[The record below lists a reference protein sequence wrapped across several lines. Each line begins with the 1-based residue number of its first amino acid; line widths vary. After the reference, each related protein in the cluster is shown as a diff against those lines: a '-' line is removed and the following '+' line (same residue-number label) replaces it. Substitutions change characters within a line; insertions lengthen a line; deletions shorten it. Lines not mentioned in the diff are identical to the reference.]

1 MIFCLVALPMIV
13 STSSTPNPRKGSE
26 LIIDCVVSG
35 IPFPTVIWMKDGD
48 AFSGEGSDDRIFISA
63 SLEGDMSR
71 ARVRINSA
79 IIDDAGVYTCT
90 ASNDAGSASDMLQIQ
105 VNGKCYL
112 IQK

>member
-1 MIFCLVALPMIV
+1 MILCLAALPMIV
-13 STSSTPNPRKGSE
+13 GSSSTPNPREGSE

-35 IPFPTVIWMKDGD
+35 IPSPIVMWIKDGN
-48 AFSGEGSDDRIFISA
+48 AFSGEDSDDRIFISS

-71 ARVRINSA
+71 ARVRIKSA

-90 ASNDAGSASDMLQIQ
+90 ASNDAGSASDMLRIQ

-112 IQK
+112 I